1 MLQSS
6 QMTIDKSSS
15 KTSGFTI
22 IELTLAMTFL
32 AFVMVFSATVVIQMT
47 QTYMKGLS
55 IKQINQAGRTI
66 TDDLARSLEASASTE
81 INTTRIENGIL
92 CVGTHAYIWNPVY
105 DQNGNFNAN
114 LNQYTLNGEPITLA
128 RVASSAVGDC
138 AGSFDNAI
146 PATLDNVSLLSGR
159 SRVLTAS
166 ATSSSLD
173 RKLVNVKFVL
183 GTYDSSENAAL
194 SAKNYNNVTGSAYF
208 DESLGANGQFTCRT
222 DRLGNFCAFADFAT
236 TVYVTR

>member
-1 MLQSS
+1 MNRNHRSRQ
-6 QMTIDKSSS
+6 T
-15 KTSGFTI
+15 GFTI
-22 IELTLAMTFL
+22 LELMLAMTFL
-32 AFVMVFSATVVIQMT
+32 AFVLVFSATVIVQMT

-66 TDDLARSLEASASTE
+66 TDDLARSLESSASTE
-81 INTTRIENGIL
+81 INTTRIDSGIL

-105 DQNGNFNAN
+105 DQSGNFNTN
-114 LNQYTLNGEPITLA
+114 LNRYTLNGEPITLA

-138 AGSFDNAI
+138 AGSFSNAI

-166 ATSSSLD
+166 ATPSTID

-194 SAKNYNNVTGSAYF
+194 SAKDFDNVTGSAYF
-208 DESLGANGQFTCRT
+208 DENLGVSGQFTCRP